1 MFTKEEDK
9 LNKEFTE
16 KGFIIRP
23 SQNKNALIDIKNDL
37 VNQVKKFLKIRRKV
51 NPDILLNNIHKEI
64 SVNKLNNMRLHLI
77 ENLNLSGK
85 NKKLYFESSK
95 KFIEILVGNELA
107 MQKKISLS
115 IQFPKDDSSLLPVH
129 SDTWSGLSPFEV
141 VVWIPLVDCFK
152 TKAMFILPPK
162 HTYKLSK
169 NFKNFSTGSTEDIFK
184 KISKKIKWIDIKFG
198 EILIFNQHLP
208 HGNRINNEPETR
220 WSMNCR
226 FKSIFSPYA
235 DKKIGEFYEPI
246 TLRAASKLG
255 MNYKF
260 PKI

>member
-1 MFTKEEDK
+1 MFNEEEK
-9 LNKEFTE
+9 KINKEFTE
-16 KGFIIRP
+16 KGFIIKP
-23 SQNKNALIDIKNDL
+23 SQSKNALLEIKNDL
-37 VNQVKKFLKIRRKV
+37 VNQIKKFLKINRKV
-51 NPDILLNNIHKEI
+51 NSDDLLNNIHNEI

-77 ENLNLSGK
+77 ENLNLSRK

-162 HTYKLSK
+162 HTNDLSK
-169 NFKNFSTGSTEDIFK
+169 NFKNFSKGSTEDIFK

-208 HGNRINNEPETR
+208 HGNRVNNEQETR